1 MFFRARGGMGNTIY
15 LLDFVRETMVRE
27 WRGGANARQ
36 VKNITFFQDFSV
48 APLPWE
54 KAFLRIFQPVEPRF
68 AKFHE

>member
-15 LLDFVRETMVRE
+15 LLDFVREP
-27 WRGGANARQ
+27 WCASGGGGANARQ

-68 AKFHE
+68 AKIHE